1 METLLYAP
9 PKNLEEPPVKRA
21 GQQTHQGVEK
31 QVMAVAVKFQQVASD
46 LRPGESLMPIHP
58 KPGPPQ
64 LHGPD
69 EFKGAG
75 GGMDVPR
82 SHPGPHTVALAGE
95 AEPRREAVLG
105 KMAVVRHP
113 SRLPWAGS
121 SLESRSMIRR
131 RLFFLLN
138 RASVDRGKVA
148 SRTPWFANYSSL
160 YHIVRLSPSFFCRII
175 QAETGVG

>member
-21 GQQTHQGVEK
+21 GQQNHQGVEK

-75 GGMDVPR
+75 GGMDPPP
-82 SHPGPHTVALAGE
+82 SQPGPQTVALVGE
-95 AEPRREAVLG
+95 PEKRMAAVLG
-105 KMAVVRHP
+105 KMAAGGHP
-113 SRLPWAGS
+113 VLLAGGRVLGGIQIDALAPFVLPSQQGIS
-121 SLESRSMIRR
+121 
-131 RLFFLLN
+131 
-138 RASVDRGKVA
+138 
-148 SRTPWFANYSSL
+148 
-160 YHIVRLSPSFFCRII
+160 
-175 QAETGVG
+175 